1 MNIYSYYAYI
11 IYENGFFVNKFVFKV
26 AICFIVSLVFSSSLF
41 YNGGGEE
48 KMELLTYRTPRTKT
62 GEKTFNK
69 IIQAGKELFAQNG
82 FHATSVNLIIERA
95 QIAIGTFYIY
105 FDNKLMLYLYL
116 LQQYKISIRQA
127 SREAIVGLTSR
138 YDIAKA
144 GIKAFLSYVHK
155 DPLAYKV
162 IWESLFVD
170 SNIFVDYYS
179 DFSKSY
185 IHQLEK
191 HVPEEINKTI
201 DLETLSFVLMGI
213 SNFVGLQ
220 VLFKKECT
228 DEEIDRIADEV
239 MKILSFG
246 IFNKNANGV

>member
-1 MNIYSYYAYI
+1 
-11 IYENGFFVNKFVFKV
+11 E
-26 AICFIVSLVFSSSLF
+26 
-41 YNGGGEE
+41 
-48 KMELLTYRTPRTKT
+48 
-62 GEKTFNK
+62 
-69 IIQAGKELFAQNG
+69 
-82 FHATSVNLIIERA
+82 
-95 QIAIGTFYIY
+95 
-105 FDNKLMLYLYL
+105 
-116 LQQYKISIRQA
+116 
-127 SREAIVGLTSR
+127 
-138 YDIAKA
+138 KA